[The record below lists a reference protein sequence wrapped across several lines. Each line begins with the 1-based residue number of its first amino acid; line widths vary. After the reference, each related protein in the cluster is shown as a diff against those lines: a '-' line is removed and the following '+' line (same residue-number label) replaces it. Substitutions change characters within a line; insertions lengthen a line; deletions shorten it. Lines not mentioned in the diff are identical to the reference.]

1 MVVRGAWK
9 LVWKVEDRKWIS
21 AFHFPTTKPASIYLA
36 LPSTSMN
43 ERQQKLLKQL
53 IENFIKNAEPLA
65 SGFLAGKSAEKVSSA
80 TIRNELVALEQEGY
94 IFQPHTSAGRVP
106 TEKAYKFYVDNFL
119 NKEKELSEREK
130 KVLEEIK
137 GQRGVDREKIKN
149 FARKISELSRQ
160 GVMVTFSECDNYYT
174 GLSNIFSQ
182 PEFDKKDLVVNL
194 SSVIDHLDRQVID
207 LEKGAEVEPR
217 VLVGS
222 QNPLGCDCSLIV
234 FKYQLGEY
242 KGIIALLGP
251 MRMDYQ
257 RNYSLIKESVKLL
270 E

>member
-1 MVVRGAWK
+1 MS
-9 LVWKVEDRKWIS
+9 LE
-21 AFHFPTTKPASIYLA
+21 P
-36 LPSTSMN
+36 
-43 ERQQKLLKQL
+43 RQEAILKC
-53 IENFIKNAEPLA
+53 IVDEYIRHAEPVGSRLV
-65 SGFLAGKSAEKVSSA
+65 AEAYGQVSPA
-80 TIRNELVALEQEGY
+80 TIRNDMAALEDAGY
-94 IFQPHTSAGRVP
+94 IAQPHTSAGRVP

-137 GQRGVDREKIKN
+137 SPQGADRERIKN

-194 SSVIDHLDRQVID
+194 SSVIDHLDRQVVD
-207 LEKGAEVEPR
+207 LEKRAEIEPR